1 MRKIKDICVLTK
13 CDLTLLVTGCLL
25 FGIFLGVTGTIMYQT
40 IKQSINYNYNKK

>member
-1 MRKIKDICVLTK
+1 MRKIQGQNILTK

-25 FGIFLGVTGTIMYQT
+25 FGIFLGITGTIMYQT